1 MASTDIVHVTQVT
14 QGSAP
19 PNLDAEVASGT
30 IWVRW
35 AVLKVPLGQQA
46 AKQLPITAN
55 GLGKGGEGRGGKRG
69 RRGERE
75 GEGESI

>member
-1 MASTDIVHVTQVT
+1 M
-14 QGSAP
+14 
-19 PNLDAEVASGT
+19 
-30 IWVRW
+30 RW